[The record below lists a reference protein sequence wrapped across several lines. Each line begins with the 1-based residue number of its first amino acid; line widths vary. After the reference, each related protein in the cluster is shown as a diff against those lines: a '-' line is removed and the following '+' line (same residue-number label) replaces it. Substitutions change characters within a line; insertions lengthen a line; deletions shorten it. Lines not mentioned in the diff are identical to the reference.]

1 MQKACQRQYG
11 LLFRPQDLFLRFL
24 QLPGTGFPNH
34 NIEFKFSIVSILPGS
49 SKGRQIS
56 ISN

>member
-1 MQKACQRQYG
+1 MQKACQKKNG
-11 LLFRPQDLFLRFL
+11 LLSRPQDLFLCFL
-24 QLPGTGFPNH
+24 QLPGTSFPND

-49 SKGRQIS
+49 NKGRQIS